1 MVTAMSFLAVV
12 ATNNT
17 ALDKLKAVPPAFW
30 VKVGLAVLGLILLV
44 VILRKLA
51 QMNKVVLTVGVLIVF
66 SVVGFSWIYNRNE
79 PAWATP
85 VVEKLAGF
93 FPSKGSYATK
103 QQTPPKP

>member
-1 MVTAMSFLAVV
+1 MTFLAVV
-12 ATNNT
+12 ATNST
-17 ALDKLKAVPPAFW
+17 ALDKLKQVPTAFW
-30 VKVGLAVLGLILLV
+30 IKVGLAVLAVIV
-44 VILRKLA
+44 VVVVLRKLA
-51 QMNKVVLTVGVLIVF
+51 QMNKVVLTVAVLIVL